1 MEIVF
6 FLSAERDLQEA
17 YHWWLKSTVKGESSF
32 SWGGAE
38 SPLGTLVYDVGPIGG
53 QMVDICVECLR
64 EDFRENR

>member
-17 YHWWLKSTVKGESSF
+17 YHWVEKHRQGRAVFPGVALKAPSE
-32 SWGGAE
+32 
-38 SPLGTLVYDVGPIGG
+38 TLVYDVGPIGG
-53 QMVDICVECLR
+53 QMVDMCVKCLR